1 MARAYGC
8 DLRAVL
14 AGAVIC
20 WAVADG
26 VAVAQEGA
34 EATEELG
41 NSYLLARR
49 TTGQGSVIETLLF
62 DGQAIVTEI
71 AVPAPDAGATAG
83 TTGAIARTLPGSAN
97 ALPGGVAALPPGFA
111 SGFGGTWLTGEV
123 VDDYLVL
130 HRIRATEPATHEIF
144 RGGRKVGSVT
154 EVGPSIRTG
163 KLAGRNSFAFESSD
177 DRFVVRLTQPDGT
190 RIRATTEHGRFFGQV
205 VERSAAL
212 AAPTRLGVG
221 VAAPLEPSLEAL
233 GPSIG
238 RSPEPQ
244 RLARPQ
250 EATGSIMVE
259 EPAPQVIV
267 RLPETVPL
275 PRPSPLPRI
284 RPVMGATPVRTASPS
299 PTGNSYRGAPE
310 PMTFAPAIRQKPA
323 TTSGNAPLPAA
334 ARWLVAPPSAIAA
347 PASVPKPVV
356 TSVNAAPPL
365 AAPAARSVTPTN
377 AAPTGGPKPA
387 AAVAREPL
395 AATPAKPIVRAPA
408 TAAPAAKPK
417 PALATESA
425 LPPPSAAAR
434 PVARPSRAPLSDPW
448 LQ

>member
-1 MARAYGC
+1 MQAAMIHVMLGGCDMARAYGC

-14 AGAVIC
+14 AGAIIC

-83 TTGAIARTLPGSAN
+83 TTDAVARMLPGGAN
-97 ALPGGVAALPPGFA
+97 ALPGGVAALPPAFA

-130 HRIRATEPATHEIF
+130 HRIRATEPVTHDIF

-163 KLAGRNSFAFESSD
+163 KFVARNSFVFESAD
-177 DRFVVRLTQPDGT
+177 DRFVVHLTQTDGT
-190 RIRATTEHGRFFGQV
+190 RIRATTEHGRFSGQV
-205 VERSAAL
+205 LERSAAL
-212 AAPTRLGVG
+212 AAPPRPGVG
-221 VAAPLEPSLEAL
+221 VAAPLEPSVEAL
-233 GPSIG
+233 GPSVG

-250 EATGSIMVE
+250 ESTNSIIVE
-259 EPAPQVIV
+259 DPAPRVSAG
-267 RLPETVPL
+267 LPETVPV
-275 PRPSPLPRI
+275 PRPSPLPRT
-284 RPVMGATPVRTASPS
+284 RPVIGAAPLRTTGPS
-299 PTGNSYRGAPE
+299 PGGNSYRGAPE
-310 PMTFAPAIRQKPA
+310 PVTAAPAIRPKPT
-323 TTSGNAPLPAA
+323 TTSG
-334 ARWLVAPPSAIAA
+334 SA
-347 PASVPKPVV
+347 
-356 TSVNAAPPL
+356 PL
-365 AAPAARSVTPTN
+365 AAATAARALSPASAIDVPAARSVTPSN

-387 AAVAREPL
+387 AAVATQPL
-395 AATPAKPIVRAPA
+395 TATPAKPIVRVPATVAPA
-408 TAAPAAKPK
+408 TKPKPTYATENALPPRSAAAKPVT
-417 PALATESA
+417 PA
-425 LPPPSAAAR
+425 
-434 PVARPSRAPLSDPW
+434 ARPSRSPLSDSSLP
-448 LQ
+448 